1 VRCNRWQRL
10 MSCIALSYSSI
21 SPNISG
27 GYRVIPDSAVVKAG
41 HRDKKGSAG
50 NIPKPLTIFKYY
62 NHRSEEFSNE
72 IFAHLETFIASGQLV
87 DSSNNPYISL
97 AEFLTA
103 LENDAAAIAHKNGA
117 TLKKLYSLMVQILSD
132 DKAITPS
139 NLSSL
144 CMFSQAISS
153 DHWQPT
159 VILGDEEIRSSICR
173 NGWMLTGDLELT
185 RRTWTRFYEHY
196 FLEWED
202 IKVIN
207 VPHHGSSRALH
218 DDVIQQL
225 REGMFLL
232 FPVKKNDKSHPSKML
247 TDQLDKLRRCTQ
259 QNVTED
265 TDAGFTLSTAWRVE
279 NGYQ

>member
-1 VRCNRWQRL
+1 
-10 MSCIALSYSSI
+10 
-21 SPNISG
+21 
-27 GYRVIPDSAVVKAG
+27 
-41 HRDKKGSAG
+41 
-50 NIPKPLTIFKYY
+50 
-62 NHRSEEFSNE
+62 
-72 IFAHLETFIASGQLV
+72 
-87 DSSNNPYISL
+87 
-97 AEFLTA
+97 
-103 LENDAAAIAHKNGA
+103 
-117 TLKKLYSLMVQILSD
+117 
-132 DKAITPS
+132 
-139 NLSSL
+139 
-144 CMFSQAISS
+144 
-153 DHWQPT
+153 
-159 VILGDEEIRSSICR
+159 
-173 NGWMLTGDLELT
+173 MLTGDLELT